1 MAKLSRDIN
10 GNKTFKV
17 SGDEYRRGFS
27 VQTLGNMPKTHR
39 MTNDTL
45 VLYIAMNE
53 LIKYVAAH
61 GTKHQKN
68 LLNIQ

>member
-1 MAKLSRDIN
+1 MARLSRDIN

-45 VLYIAMNE
+45 VLHTAMNE
-53 LIKYVAAH
+53 LVAYVKDY
-61 GTKHQKN
+61 GTKHQQD
-68 LLNIQ
+68 LLNI